1 MVTRLSAFALLLG
14 MAGCGS
20 GDQAPVPG
28 VEGAFKSTGEA
39 RASRRLYDGAPPV
52 IPHEDFGAS
61 CTACHDAQ
69 GIAVK
74 GVGFAPA
81 SPHEGTPVEAA
92 TTRCRQCHVAALT
105 EGLFAESDF
114 EGLQQ
119 DLRSGARLYDGAPP
133 TIPHPL
139 RMRENCAACHV
150 GPGAR
155 PEIVTSHP
163 ERSRCRQ
170 CHVPVSTRGAFPG
183 TRDPEP
189 EDQGGS

>member
-1 MVTRLSAFALLLG
+1 MATRLRVFALILG

-20 GDQAPVPG
+20 GDQVPVPG
-28 VEGAFKSTGEA
+28 VEGALKSTGEA
-39 RASRRLYDGAPPV
+39 RAGRRLYDGAPPV

-61 CTACHDAQ
+61 CTACHDSR
-69 GIAVK
+69 GIPVE

-92 TTRCRQCHVAALT
+92 TTRCRQCHVAVLM

-114 EGLQQ
+114 EGLRQ
-119 DLRSGARLYDGAPP
+119 DLRSGGRLYDGAPP
-133 TIPHPL
+133 TIPHRL

-155 PEIVTSHP
+155 PEVVTSHP

-170 CHVPVSTRGAFPG
+170 CHVPVSTRGTFPG
-183 TRDPEP
+183 TWEPEP
-189 EDQGGS
+189 GDQGGS